1 MFGLS
6 LSWQIIAFQNP
17 KRRDSSCC
25 TNQERFSP
33 ALLLSSAP
41 APPHTA
47 HTHTH
52 SAQTRTHRVPRRAHT
67 ACPDTISATHRSSG
81 CVRASLVCQP
91 HTTYRSS
98 RCVCVWSGLLSHRHR
113 QGRGSRGT
121 TAHREFLPPPPP
133 TTSTHTERHTL
144 EMDIIL
150 TARV

>member
-41 APPHTA
+41 PHTA

-52 SAQTRTHRVPRRAHT
+52 TAHRRAHT

-133 TTSTHTERHTL
+133 TTRTQRRTL

-150 TARV
+150 TACV

>member
-1 MFGLS
+1 LANHRVS
-6 LSWQIIAFQNP
+6 KPQKKRQQLLHKSRAFLT
-17 KRRDSSCC
+17 C
-25 TNQERFSP
+25 
-33 ALLLSSAP
+33 SAP
-41 APPHTA
+41 IIRPPPHST

-52 SAQTRTHRVPRRAHT
+52 TAHRRAHT

-98 RCVCVWSGLLSHRHR
+98 RCVRVWSGLLSHRHR

-133 TTSTHTERHTL
+133 TTRTRRRTL

-150 TARV
+150 TACV